1 MKRKVDELQ
10 GRGRLL
16 SPSHPPQ
23 LHPSLVP
30 PQASSS
36 DLDFGILAGF
46 CFCTLKTTVNSPG
59 TCTSLQKTSC
69 TCLEFRPCSAGNGS
83 TSHPAA
89 VESSADCSFWKWM
102 RSSGVWCSQL
112 ENHHTPH
119 THRSLSSSF
128 SSSAV
133 NQSAFCLSTVRLSC
147 YLSWIPP
154 LSTRSCCQ
162 RASCGPL
169 LTSFVLGLMAT
180 HLPPPSLSLPS
191 SLLSLHSP
199 PPSLSL
205 CCFLLP
211 FILMHIEGREHQQ
224 NANRIIGGEIRAP
237 RWFMTHSISHLQ
249 TLYHNLCVSLSQ
261 TCFKKI
267 CCAFIMFGLLM
278 KLILNVK

>member
-46 CFCTLKTTVNSPG
+46 CLCTLKTTVNSPG

-128 SSSAV
+128 SF
-133 NQSAFCLSTVRLSC
+133 FCCKSVRVLSLNCPTL
-147 YLSWIPP
+147 L
-154 LSTRSCCQ
+154 L
-162 RASCGPL
+162 PL
-169 LTSFVLGLMAT
+169 LNPSSLHPQLLPTSLLRSSPHIICIGINGHSPPSTISFSPFVSSFPALL
-180 HLPPPSLSLPS
+180 PSLSHCAAFCC
-191 SLLSLHSP
+191 LLFSCTLKAENTSR
-199 PPSLSL
+199 
-205 CCFLLP
+205 
-211 FILMHIEGREHQQ
+211 M
-224 NANRIIGGEIRAP
+224 
-237 RWFMTHSISHLQ
+237 Q
-249 TLYHNLCVSLSQ
+249 T
-261 TCFKKI
+261 
-267 CCAFIMFGLLM
+267 G
-278 KLILNVK
+278 